1 MRKTHAHVKALLGAL
16 ALTAF
21 GMTGCSHGSGGGGGR
36 GSAGTISLYK
46 GASPQGEF
54 PSIAEALKA
63 VPVSGSD
70 TYIIKLGSGTY
81 NETEQLTYNGSNT
94 IKISGVPKGEWGDGV
109 LIRGVGSDYTKE
121 SGRSMFEIRGSGN
134 TILEHITMEHA
145 DMMTEVK
152 YTDATGEHKSTQ
164 REVIGHQSSGT
175 FAAYNCSFLSGQDTI
190 RTESKAWFYKCYIEG
205 DVDFLWIENAKG
217 VVALY
222 EECELKA
229 IGSRTKTAYFTAPR
243 LGKGSKVG
251 KGLIIYNSK
260 LIVDS
265 ALSAA
270 YLGRNPW
277 NEEYYND
284 FYEQVA
290 VVKSTLEGNLTDTWY
305 TKSSN
310 KTPEANGTPDQAYV
324 GFKTD
329 SYFSSYSNG
338 GRGKILTSDQVSAE
352 YAGRNNILNRVY
364 NVGEECFQQ
373 DSSVWDVAAL
383 VAANGWNVTGD
394 SSQSKLDGDSAKTSV
409 TYTFTDKDKSNGW
422 TDSLVDTSNFSFDTN
437 GYAQGNTNQTLTF
450 WIVGDCTI
458 TVTGYYSGAATVTHG
473 SSSASYTIATTGASD
488 SAVLSL
494 TGISSAGE
502 RVTITANEDKTY
514 IKSIDIQYTTNVDAA
529 LEALRKKRD
538 EAASMTVTWEFSGSI
553 PARTQGGTTW
563 IKTDGTKS
571 DTAPSASDAAIY
583 IYGDATKEGNSSY
596 IDPAGTLYG
605 SAALYVP
612 VASGSGYKVTVTYH
626 VNDKCYLTIGGTRY
640 DSMASTSVVINCD
653 SATLKTKSDIP
664 ALVSGIS
671 YLPIELGSTDPGMT
685 GTSMKG
691 YVSKIVV
698 SAE

>member
-21 GMTGCSHGSGGGGGR
+21 GMTGCSHGSGGGGGG

-63 VPVSGSD
+63 VPISGSD

-251 KGLIIYNSK
+251 KGLVIYNSK

-329 SYFSSYSNG
+329 NYFLSYNNG
-338 GRGKILTSDQVSAE
+338 GKGKILTSDQVSAE

-364 NVGEECFQQ
+364 NVDEGYFQQ
-373 DSSVWDVAAL
+373 DSSVWDIATVIKD
-383 VAANGWNVTGD
+383 NGWNVTGD
-394 SSQSKLDGDSAKTSV
+394 SSQSKLDGDSTKTNV
-409 TYTFTDKDKSNGW
+409 TYTFEENGNGW
-422 TDSLVDTSNFSFDTN
+422 TDSAIDASSFGRDKS
-437 GYAQGNTNQTLTF
+437 YAWVNNANASMSFWVVGTCDITLTYYYNAWGTINGEEF
-450 WIVGDCTI
+450 GENTTSDIGTGTKKI
-458 TVTGYYSGAATVTHG
+458 TVNGAASGTK
-473 SSSASYTIATTGASD
+473 
-488 SAVLSL
+488 
-494 TGISSAGE
+494 
-502 RVTITANEDKTY
+502 VTITTKGKTY
-514 IKSIDIQYTTNVDAA
+514 IQSIDIQYTSNVDAA
-529 LEALRKKRD
+529 WAALKAGLANNATYNLQASGLSAPYTSTDGKLYID
-538 EAASMTVTWEFSGSI
+538 ADKIATDHGATLSNGKTLTLTVQGAAKITFGNCMYDGTDTTVTVTNTTTSMTLDSMSI
-553 PARTQGGTTW
+553 SAGDK
-563 IKTDGTKS
+563 KTDGTTS
-571 DTAPSASDAAIY
+571 Y
-583 IYGDATKEGNSSY
+583 IYSGAS
-596 IDPAGTLYG
+596 GTLKFVPNAQIY
-605 SAALYVP
+605 LHYVQ
-612 VASGSGYKVTVTYH
+612 V
-626 VNDKCYLTIGGTRY
+626 
-640 DSMASTSVVINCD
+640 
-653 SATLKTKSDIP
+653 
-664 ALVSGIS
+664 
-671 YLPIELGSTDPGMT
+671 E
-685 GTSMKG
+685 
-691 YVSKIVV
+691 YVY
-698 SAE
+698 